1 MNAVTLPA
9 PSELVNGSAR
19 AWITMT
25 GDIMAPALSN
35 LERLLQQPTGCG
47 EQNMMG
53 MVPNIY
59 LLKYLNGKGVSVPEV
74 EKKAKKYMKLG
85 YEREQKFRFTDG
97 SYSVW
102 GPKTDDTGSM
112 WLTSFVVKAFVQAS
126 QYIDMDKTNIMES
139 IYWILRQQDEEGCF
153 QNKGYALHQELKGDP
168 TSLSA
173 SVLVTLI
180 EAKDIIDDWEMNGP
194 KDPRLAERFDEII
207 EKAYECIRTN
217 MSSNENPNIYLQSM
231 VTYASTLYANKV
243 NVNASNSG
251 SEGPED
257 LLDALISA
265 ANTSMPGKLFW
276 TTGEQNKARDV
287 EITAYNVLSLTLQ
300 DKLAE
305 ALDAIRWLATNRNS
319 YGGFVSTQD
328 TMVALQAI
336 SEYSLK
342 IGSEEND
349 LVINVGIGTE
359 GKVQSFTVSEDNKLI
374 LQKEKV
380 EELSQQNDVTVT
392 ASGNGCFLVQTIL
405 RYNIHDS
412 PDKQGFNLVVGQDG
426 EKLKICA
433 NYTGIKKTDM
443 VVIEIELLSGY
454 TPYLKSLE
462 KLFKLKTSEYSN
474 DVNYAPVKKYEYDEK
489 ERKIV
494 LYYDEM
500 LKQTNCY
507 DIELKKVMDIKDIKP
522 AIATIYDYYN
532 TKNTFSTSYNI

>member
-1 MNAVTLPA
+1 
-9 PSELVNGSAR
+9 
-19 AWITMT
+19 
-25 GDIMAPALSN
+25 
-35 LERLLQQPTGCG
+35 
-47 EQNMMG
+47 MMG

-59 LLKYLNGKGVSVPEV
+59 LLKYLNGKGVSVPKI
-74 EKKAKKYMKLG
+74 EKQAKKYMKLG
-85 YEREQKFRFTDG
+85 YEREQKFRFPDG

-102 GPKTDDTGSM
+102 GPKTDKTGSM

-126 QYIDMDKTNIMES
+126 QYIDIDKVSVMES
-139 IYWILRQQDEEGCF
+139 IYWIIRQQGKDGCF
-153 QNKGYALHQELKGDP
+153 RNKGYALHQELKGDP

-180 EAKDIIDDWEMNGP
+180 EAKNIIDDWKMDGP
-194 KDPRLAERFDEII
+194 KEPLLAERFEEII
-207 EKAYECIRTN
+207 ENAYKCVQANIT
-217 MSSNENPNIYLQSM
+217 SNENPNIYLQSM
-231 VTYASTLYANKV
+231 VTYASTLYEDKI
-243 NVNASNSG
+243 NVNASNLS
-251 SEGPED
+251 SNRPEE
-257 LLDALISA
+257 LLASLISA
-265 ANTSMPGKLFW
+265 ANTTIPGKLFW

-305 ALDAIRWLATNRNS
+305 ALEAIRWLASNRNA

-349 LVINVGIGTE
+349 LAINVGIGGETNA
-359 GKVQSFTVSEDNKLI
+359 QSFAVNEDNKLI
-374 LQKEKV
+374 LQKERIEK
-380 EELSQQNDVTVT
+380 LSSQTEVIVT
-392 ASGNGCFLVQTIL
+392 ASGNGCFMVQTIL
-405 RYNIHDS
+405 KYNKRDS
-412 PDKQGFNLVVGQDG
+412 PDTQGFNLVVQQTG
-426 EKLKICA
+426 ENLTVCA
-433 NYTGIKKTDM
+433 NYTGSKKTDM
-443 VVIEIELLSGY
+443 VVVEIELLSGY

-462 KLFKLKTSEYSN
+462 KLFNLNASVYSN

-489 ERKIV
+489 EGKII

-500 LKQTNCY
+500 LKKTNCY

-532 TKNTFSTSYNI
+532 SKNTFSTSYNI